1 MLFMQDCILLPIY
14 YQCIHKQNQYP
25 STFIAYHI
33 IKISFID
40 SFILTHIA
48 CLNKLWLK
56 MLMVCTMHGFRNNYY
71 KNYLQYIFTLQSIY
85 YVILLDMFSY
95 IWLLKRWL
103 HSWVE
108 ISQLF
113 MNNTFEF
120 VTHPVLI
127 KASLSRLIYIPHYAY
142 QKIETVECGCA

>member
-48 CLNKLWLK
+48 CLNKSWLK
-56 MLMVCTMHGFRNNYY
+56 MLMVCTRHGFQNNYY
-71 KNYLQYIFTLQSIY
+71 KNCFQYMFTLQRIY
-85 YVILLDMFSY
+85 NAISLVICGY
-95 IWLLKRWL
+95 WKRWL

-127 KASLSRLIYIPHYAY
+127 KASLSSLIYIPHYTY
-142 QKIETVECGCA
+142 QKTETVECGCA

>member
-1 MLFMQDCILLPIY
+1 MLMLFMQDCILLPIY

-85 YVILLDMFSY
+85 YVRLRLLLDMFSY
-95 IWLLKRWL
+95 IWLLK
-103 HSWVE
+103 E
-108 ISQLF
+108 
-113 MNNTFEF
+113 M
-120 VTHPVLI
+120 
-127 KASLSRLIYIPHYAY
+127 ASLLSRDISTFF
-142 QKIETVECGCA
+142 E